1 MLGWERIIS
10 TMLGPG
16 ESPHCSLPHCV
27 LLASG
32 LESSGEYS
40 TLYSTQST
48 IQSTGEYSTLYST
61 QSTIES
67 TGEYSRQL
75 GGAVGELVRVM
86 RGSWQTYSH
95 SCLGHAA
102 VQSY

>member
-32 LESSGEYS
+32 LES
-40 TLYSTQST
+40 
-48 IQSTGEYSTLYST
+48 TGEYSTLYST
-61 QSTIES
+61 TRVPYRVLES
-67 TGEYSRQL
+67 TVECWVVQ
-75 GGAVGELVRVM
+75 
-86 RGSWQTYSH
+86 RGN
-95 SCLGHAA
+95 
-102 VQSY
+102 